1 MINDAKKNGNS
12 KTNDALVII
21 GLVAIIIIAVDLV
34 GYEIGQLIG
43 ATNVPIETFFLS
55 AIVLFAFAF
64 PLLRTYLEQR
74 SLNNLTREEFA
85 KQVDKLNLAED
96 SPFAAKGVYRFTL
109 AVVIALILATAFYI
123 LATAKLDASVTDFFK
138 TIVTVLTTALTT
150 IIAFY
155 FGSRAAEGG
164 ADGAAD
170 SKPTEPLTE
179 GKNLLSTLEKLC
191 DLDKIEDK
199 ESILDDLAAQYKKLS
214 GIEKVDLLYDLQ
226 KSDKC
231 KKKEIIE
238 SYKKKIDTKATIV
251 EPPKPDSIKVQNN
264 GNGRV
269 TWCDLLR
276 DGVGIFK
283 WLRKHFNK
291 SH

>member
-1 MINDAKKNGNS
+1 MSNEVEKKGNS

-21 GLVAIIIIAVDLV
+21 LVVASIIIVVDFV
-34 GYEIGQLIG
+34 GYEIGQRIG
-43 ATNVPIETFFLS
+43 VTNVPIETFFLS

-64 PLLRTYLEQR
+64 PLLRTYLERKTLEHLSQ
-74 SLNNLTREEFA
+74 EEFDR
-85 KQVDKLNLAED
+85 QVSKINLAED
-96 SPFAAKGVYRFTL
+96 SPLAAKGVYRFTL
-109 AVVIALILATAFYI
+109 AVVIALILATGFFM
-123 LATAKLDASVTDFFK
+123 LATGKIDPSVTSFVQ
-138 TIVTVLTTALTT
+138 TILTVLTTALST
-150 IIAFY
+150 IVAFY
-155 FGSRAAEGG
+155 FGAKAAEGG
-164 ADGAAD
+164 AGN
-170 SKPTEPLTE
+170 SKPTEASTE
-179 GKNLLSTLEKLC
+179 EKTLLATLEKLC

-214 GIEKVDLLYDLQ
+214 GIEKVDLLYDL
-226 KSDKC
+226 KNSKKC
-231 KKKEIIE
+231 TDKKEIIE
-238 SYKKKIDTKATIV
+238 LYKKKIDTKATNV
-251 EPPKPDSIKVQNN
+251 EPPKPDNKKVQNN